1 MSDQSSNPGQMSN
14 AATRMKSD
22 PLLAEGM
29 GEEESLGADAGEG
42 NAGQPT
48 VPENPLVPEA
58 ADVDDWDGM
67 SLDSAPD
74 ATEVESSPNEVEL
87 VSLDAL
93 SQSDAANDNW
103 DDNDDNAYNDP
114 DDALPSDSEESA
126 VKQDLLDTTERGRFG
141 DNDAGPNQRNEDDDE
156 DTV

>member
-14 AATRMKSD
+14 PATRMKGD

-48 VPENPLVPEA
+48 VPESPLVPEY

-67 SLDSAPD
+67 SLDGAPD
-74 ATEVESSPNEVEL
+74 EPRVETSPDEVEL
-87 VSLDAL
+87 VSLDTLA
-93 SQSDAANDNW
+93 QSDAANDNW

-141 DNDAGPNQRNEDDDE
+141 DNDAGPNMRNEDDEE
-156 DTV
+156 DVV

>member
-14 AATRMKSD
+14 PATRMKSD

-29 GEEESLGADAGEG
+29 GSEESLGADAGEG
-42 NAGQPT
+42 NAGQAT
-48 VPENPLVPEA
+48 TPENPLVPNE

-67 SLDSAPD
+67 SLDSTSDEAVLEGSAD
-74 ATEVESSPNEVEL
+74 EVEL
-87 VSLDAL
+87 VSLDTL

-103 DDNDDNAYNDP
+103 DDNDDNPYNDP
-114 DDALPSDSEESA
+114 DDALPGDSEESA

-141 DNDAGPNQRNEDDDE
+141 DNDAGPNMRSDDDGE
-156 DTV
+156 ESV